1 MVFFTPFALNLLGF
15 KINSVDNAAVVNV
28 GPVQYID
35 QFTSYKRNQG
45 FGELNGDLSPINIP
59 IDYLMDPDVSDSP
72 SVKNSI
78 V

>member
-59 IDYLMDPDVSDSP
+59 IDYLMDPDISDSAT
-72 SVKNSI
+72 VKNSI
-78 V
+78 I

>member
-1 MVFFTPFALNLLGF
+1 MFFTPFALNLLGF
-15 KINSVDNAAVVNV
+15 KINSIDNASVVNV

-45 FGELNGDLSPINIP
+45 FGELNGDLSPITIP
-59 IDYLMDPDVSDSP
+59 IDYLLDPDISDSA
-72 SVKNSI
+72 SIKNSI

>member
-1 MVFFTPFALNLLGF
+1 VFFTPFALNLLGF

-59 IDYLMDPDVSDSP
+59 IDYLMDPDISDSAT
-72 SVKNSI
+72 VKNSI
-78 V
+78 I

>member
-15 KINSVDNAAVVNV
+15 KVNSVDNASVINV

-45 FGELNGDLSPINIP
+45 FGEQNGDLSSVNIP
-59 IDYLMDPDVSDSP
+59 IDYLMDPDVVDNP
-72 SVKNSI
+72 SAKNSI
-78 V
+78 I